1 MAQHEITRCQS
12 MILQYMQKVITTY
25 EHNYAIGRRLAMS
38 PSAVRGSIIRL
49 MKLKLI
55 TEQDDEG
62 QRLLEITKLGKKHMI
77 ILDEIKKSRWT

>member
-1 MAQHEITRCQS
+1 MAQHEITRCQA
-12 MILQYMQKVITTY
+12 MILQYMKKVITTY
-25 EHNYAIGRRLAMS
+25 EHNYAICRRLDMS
-38 PSAVRGSIIRL
+38 PSAVRSSIIRL

-55 TEQDDEG
+55 AEQDDEG

>member
-1 MAQHEITRCQS
+1 
-12 MILQYMQKVITTY
+12 
-25 EHNYAIGRRLAMS
+25 MS
-38 PSAVRGSIIRL
+38 PSAVRGAIIRL

-55 TEQDDEG
+55 AEQDDEG

>member
-1 MAQHEITRCQS
+1 MAQHEITRCQA
-12 MILQYMQKVITTY
+12 MILQYMQKVIKTY
-25 EHNYAIGRRLAMS
+25 EHNYAICKRLDMS
-38 PSAVRGSIIRL
+38 PSAVRSSIIRL
-49 MKLKLI
+49 MKLNLI